1 MRRNEGGQIGGA
13 AIRVNQ
19 APPQSPG
26 AGKGMPINPK
36 RFTDREV
43 RTTLVQMARAI
54 TLQAQTMTAQA
65 EQQGVP
71 KKNQPSSTMVN
82 MLRDF
87 MRVNPI
93 VYT

>member
-1 MRRNEGGQIGGA
+1 MELH
-13 AIRVNQ
+13 VNP
-19 APPQSPG
+19 AELIDG
-26 AGKGMPINPK
+26 
-36 RFTDREV
+36 EV
-43 RTTLVQMARAI
+43 RTTLVQMAQAI